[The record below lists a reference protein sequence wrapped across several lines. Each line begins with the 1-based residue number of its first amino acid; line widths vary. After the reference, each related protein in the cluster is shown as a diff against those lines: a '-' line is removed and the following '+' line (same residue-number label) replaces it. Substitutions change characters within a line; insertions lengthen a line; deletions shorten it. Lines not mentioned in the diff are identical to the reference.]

1 MELMPVAQFPGNRN
15 WGYDGVYPYAP
26 QNSYGGPD
34 GLKKLVDACH
44 ERSIAVFLDV
54 VYNHLGPEGNY
65 LAAYGPYFSK
75 TYSIP
80 WGDAINFDGEWS
92 DGVRDYFL
100 DNIRY
105 WHEHYHIDGLRM
117 DAVHMMYDNSA
128 VHILEAANRVKE
140 IVKQKSGKPF
150 YLVAESDLNSPKVV
164 TSPDAGGYRFDAQWL
179 DDFHHAAYVLLDRN
193 GKKRYEDFGA
203 PEQLT
208 KAMKDGFVFSGEYVK
223 FRKRKYGASSAG
235 VPGDKFLVF
244 QQNHDQIGN
253 RVRGE
258 RLSALVDFD
267 RLLLAAGIT
276 LLSPYVPMIFMG
288 EEYGEP
294 APFFFFTSHSDPALI
309 ESVREGR
316 KKEFANFGDDTEP
329 RDAQEERTF
338 ADSMLNWELRSKDRN
353 ARILAWYKK
362 LLDLRKTHPVLK
374 NFSKDNVQT
383 GVLNDAA
390 IVLHRQTSDGLRHLL
405 CLFNLSGEKLSFT
418 FPALGQ
424 GWDKILD
431 SAAYRGA
438 KDSKDV
444 MPARADGGKD
454 IDLRPL
460 NVSVYETVQQI

>member
-1 MELMPVAQFPGNRN
+1 
-15 WGYDGVYPYAP
+15 
-26 QNSYGGPD
+26 
-34 GLKKLVDACH
+34 
-44 ERSIAVFLDV
+44 
-54 VYNHLGPEGNY
+54 
-65 LAAYGPYFSK
+65 
-75 TYSIP
+75 
-80 WGDAINFDGEWS
+80 
-92 DGVRDYFL
+92 
-100 DNIRY
+100 
-105 WHEHYHIDGLRM
+105 
-117 DAVHMMYDNSA
+117 
-128 VHILEAANRVKE
+128 
-140 IVKQKSGKPF
+140 
-150 YLVAESDLNSPKVV
+150 V
-164 TSPDAGGYRFDAQWL
+164 TSPDAGGYGFDAQWL